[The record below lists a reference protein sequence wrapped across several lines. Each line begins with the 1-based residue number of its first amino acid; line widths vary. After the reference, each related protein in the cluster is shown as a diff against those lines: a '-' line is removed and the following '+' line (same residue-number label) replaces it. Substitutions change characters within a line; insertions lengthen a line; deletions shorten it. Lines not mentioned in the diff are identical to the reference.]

1 MKKKHLEPGERD
13 SRKSIY
19 KKDDIDLLINF
30 KIPTTLDF
38 RVVSQKIFI
47 QTCVNELQ
55 EKGFHLFA

>member
-47 QTCVNELQ
+47 
-55 EKGFHLFA
+55 

>member
-1 MKKKHLEPGERD
+1 MKKKHLEPEERD

-38 RVVSQKIFI
+38 RVVS
-47 QTCVNELQ
+47 
-55 EKGFHLFA
+55 